1 MSMFNIFAGV
11 KDKKFIKHGT
21 LLLILGFLAYYL
33 YCVTVGEQV
42 NLLTTILPAETG
54 WAIPDITNILTY
66 GSLASVVLVF
76 VINTLFMKVD
86 AKKLM
91 VVATLITAVCFAAM
105 GFSSTAINFAMFFV
119 SFFVLRIII
128 VVLQH
133 GTNLVCNNWWG
144 ANRGKALGIVTIGAP
159 VASATFV
166 AMCTAGQSAGM
177 TFANLYYVIAGCVV
191 VLAILFAAFFKTS
204 PEQMGLHVDGADVAP
219 TSEREEP
226 GSTITIGE
234 VLKRGDS
241 WLIIISFG
249 IFTFGTTMITAFF
262 VTHMTAMGV
271 SATLYLPALSI
282 GAIIGIPMSYGLGVI
297 DDKWGTPKASAVM
310 GLLYIVGFLAMYLTN
325 GNSIGLIALA
335 AVGYAGIT
343 GACPNLN
350 PSINT
355 YVYGRK
361 NFLAATRVVMALQM
375 VIAAF
380 ANSYMGYF
388 IAAGKSGLGYLIWII
403 AIVVAIIMV
412 LIVGRKPAYD
422 SPEAVSARSRK

>member
-1 MSMFNIFAGV
+1 MFNIFAGV
-11 KDKKFIKHGT
+11 KDKRFIKRGT
-21 LLLILGFLAYYL
+21 ILLLLGVLAYYL

-76 VINTLFMKVD
+76 IINTVFMKVD
-86 AKKLM
+86 AKKLI
-91 VVATLITAVCFAAM
+91 VISVALAALCYVFM
-105 GFSSTAINFAMFFV
+105 GLSAKLLSFGFFFV
-119 SFFVLRIII
+119 SFLILRIII
-128 VVLQH
+128 VVVQH
-133 GTNLVCNNWWG
+133 GTNLMCNNWWL
-144 ANRGKALGIVTIGAP
+144 ANRGKALGICTIGAP
-159 VASATFV
+159 IASATFV
-166 AMCTAGQSAGM
+166 AITTAGQNSGM
-177 TFANLYYVIAGCVV
+177 GFTSIYYVIAVCV
-191 VLAILFAAFFKTS
+191 AILAVLFAIFFKSS
-204 PEQMGLHVDGADVAP
+204 PEQMGLNPDGLDVAV
-219 TSEREEP
+219 EIKEEH
-226 GSTITIGE
+226 GSMSIGD

-262 VTHMTAMGV
+262 VTHMTMSGV
-271 SATLYLPALSI
+271 TPAFYLPALSI
-282 GAIIGIPMSYGLGVI
+282 GAIVGIPLSYLLGVI

-310 GLLYIVGFLAMYLTN
+310 GLLYIVGFLAMYFTK
-325 GNSIGLIALA
+325 GNNIGLIALA

-361 NFLAATRVVMALQM
+361 NFLAATRVVMAVQM
-375 VIAAF
+375 IIAAF

-388 IAAGKSGLGYLIWII
+388 LNAGKSGTAYLLWCVAVVI
-403 AIVVAIIMV
+403 AIVMV

-422 SPEAVSARSRK
+422 SPEAVAARAAEEAK

>member
-1 MSMFNIFAGV
+1 MFNIFAGV

-33 YCVTVGEQV
+33 YCMTVGEQV

-76 VINTLFMKVD
+76 IINTLFMKVD

-91 VVATLITAVCFAAM
+91 VAAALITAVCFAGM
-105 GFSSTAINFAMFFV
+105 GFSSSAINFGLFFA
-119 SFFVLRIII
+119 SFFVLRVII

-133 GTNLVCNNWWG
+133 GTNLSCNNWWG
-144 ANRGKALGIVTIGAP
+144 ANRGKALGICTIGAP

-166 AMCTAGQSAGM
+166 AMTTAGQSAGM
-177 TFANLYYVIAGCVV
+177 KFADIYYVIAVCVV
-191 VLAILFAAFFKTS
+191 ILAVLFAAFFKSS
-204 PEQMGLHVDGADVAP
+204 PEQLGLHVDGAETAAP
-219 TSEREEP
+219 AEKEVHGNMS
-226 GSTITIGE
+226 IGQ
-234 VLKRGDS
+234 VLKMGDS
-241 WLIIISFG
+241 WLVIFSFG

-262 VTHMTAMGV
+262 VTHMVAVGV
-271 SATLYLPALSI
+271 EPTYYLPALSA
-282 GAIIGIPMSYGLGVI
+282 GAIIGIPLSYVLGVI

-310 GLLYIVGFLAMYLTN
+310 GVLYIVGFVAMYLTQ
-325 GNSIGLIALA
+325 GNNVGLIALA

-355 YVYGRK
+355 YIYGRK

-375 VIAAF
+375 VLAAF

-388 IAAGKSGLGYLIWII
+388 IAEGKSGLGYLIWCV

-412 LIVGRKPAYD
+412 LVIGRKPAYD
-422 SPEAVSARSRK
+422 SPEAVAARGGKR

>member
-1 MSMFNIFAGV
+1 MFNIFAGV
-11 KDKKFIKHGT
+11 KGRRFIKRGT
-21 LLLILGFLAYYL
+21 ILLILGMLAYYL

-76 VINTLFMKVD
+76 IINTLFMKVD
-86 AKKLM
+86 PKKLIVGS
-91 VVATLITAVCFAAM
+91 VVIAALCYAGM
-105 GFSSTAINFAMFFV
+105 GLSSGLLSFGLFFV
-119 SFFVLRIII
+119 TFLVLRVII

-133 GTNLVCNNWWG
+133 GTNLMCNNWWG

-159 VASATFV
+159 IASATFV
-166 AMCTAGQSAGM
+166 ALTTAGQNAGQN
-177 TFANLYYVIAGCVV
+177 FASIYYVIAACTL
-191 VLAILFAAFFKTS
+191 VLAILYGIFFKS
-204 PEQMGLHVDGADVAP
+204 APEHLGMHPDGQESSHAAK
-219 TSEREEP
+219 EEH
-226 GSTITIGE
+226 GTMTIGQ

-262 VTHMTAMGV
+262 VSHMTGAGV
-271 SATLYLPALSI
+271 GAAYYLPALSV
-282 GAIIGIPMSYGLGVI
+282 GAIVGIPLSYLLGVV

-310 GLLYIVGFLAMYLTN
+310 GLLYIVGFLAMYFTK
-325 GNSIGLIALA
+325 GNNVGLIALA

-355 YVYGRK
+355 YVYGRR
-361 NFLAATRVVMALQM
+361 NFLAATRVVMAAQM
-375 VIAAF
+375 IIAAF

-388 IAAGKSGLGYLIWII
+388 IAAGKSGMGYLLWCI
-403 AIVVAIIMV
+403 AIVIAIIMV

-422 SPEAVSARSRK
+422 SPEAVQSRGGKA

>member
-1 MSMFNIFAGV
+1 MFNIFAGV
-11 KDKKFIKHGT
+11 KNKKFIKQGT

-76 VINTLFMKVD
+76 IINTLFMKMD

-91 VVATLITAVCFAAM
+91 IASALIAAVCFAGM
-105 GFSSTAINFAMFFV
+105 GLSANLVNFGMFFLT
-119 SFFVLRIII
+119 FFVLRVII

-133 GTNLVCNNWWG
+133 GTNLMCNNWWG
-144 ANRGKALGIVTIGAP
+144 ANRGKALGICTIGAP

-166 AMCTAGQSAGM
+166 AITTAGQSAGM
-177 TFANLYYVIAGCVV
+177 KFSGIYCVIAVCVV
-191 VLAILFAAFFKTS
+191 ILAILIAAFFKST
-204 PEQMGLHVDGADVAP
+204 PEQMGLHADGADSAP
-219 TSEREEP
+219 AAEQ
-226 GSTITIGE
+226 GAHGAMTIGE
-234 VLKRGDS
+234 VLKMGDS
-241 WLIIISFG
+241 WLVIVSFG

-262 VTHMTAMGV
+262 VTHMLSAGV
-271 SATLYLPALSI
+271 DAAYYLPALSA
-282 GAIIGIPMSYGLGVI
+282 GAIIGIPLSYLLGVI

-310 GLLYIVGFLAMYLTN
+310 GLLYIVGFVAMYLTK
-325 GNSIGLIALA
+325 GNNVGLIALA

-361 NFLAATRVVMALQM
+361 NFLSATRVVMALQM
-375 VIAAF
+375 IIAAF

-388 IAAGKSGLGYLIWII
+388 VAAGKSGLAYLLWTIAVII
-403 AIVVAIIMV
+403 AIVMV

-422 SPEAVSARSRK
+422 SPEAAAREKAGKA

>member
-1 MSMFNIFAGV
+1 MFNIFAGV
-11 KDKKFIKHGT
+11 KDKRFIKRGT
-21 LLLILGFLAYYL
+21 ILLVLGMLAYYL

-76 VINTLFMKVD
+76 IINTLFMKVD
-86 AKKLM
+86 PKKLIVGS
-91 VVATLITAVCFAAM
+91 VVIAALCYAGM
-105 GFSSTAINFAMFFV
+105 GLSSGLLSFGLFFV
-119 SFFVLRIII
+119 TFLVLRVII

-133 GTNLVCNNWWG
+133 GTNLMCNNWWG

-159 VASATFV
+159 IASATFV
-166 AMCTAGQSAGM
+166 ALTTAGQSAGQN
-177 TFANLYYVIAGCVV
+177 FASIYYVIAGCTL
-191 VLAILFAAFFKTS
+191 VLAILYGIFFKS
-204 PEQMGLHVDGADVAP
+204 APEQLGLHPDGQESSPVVK
-219 TSEREEP
+219 EEH
-226 GSTITIGE
+226 GTLTIGQ

-241 WLIIISFG
+241 WLVIVSFG

-262 VTHMTAMGV
+262 VSHMTGAGV
-271 SATLYLPALSI
+271 DAAYYLPALSI
-282 GAIIGIPMSYGLGVI
+282 GAIVGIPLSYLLGVV

-310 GLLYIVGFLAMYLTN
+310 GVLYIVGFLAMYFTK
-325 GNSIGLIALA
+325 GNNVGLIALA

-361 NFLAATRVVMALQM
+361 NFLAATRVVMAAQM
-375 VIAAF
+375 IIAAF

-388 IAAGKSGLGYLIWII
+388 IAAGKSGLGYLVWCI
-403 AIVVAIIMV
+403 AIVIAIIMV

-422 SPEAVSARSRK
+422 SPEAIKSRGGKA